1 MRRRPPRSTRTDTLV
16 PYTTLVRSEG
26 PAVNG
31 TVKGLDWLA
40 ERGERLDPCIVG
52 EPTNPAAMGEM
63 IKIGRRGSYNGRL
76 TAFGVQGHV
85 AYPAQADN
93 PLHRMLDLLNALVG
107 APLDAG
113 TAHFQPSSLQVT
125 TVDVGNPTTNLIPAQ
140 ATAGFNVRFKDR
152 KSTRLNSSH

>member
-40 ERGERLDPCIVG
+40 ERGERLDACIVG

-76 TAFGVQGHV
+76 TAFGVQNSHTSSS
-85 AYPAQADN
+85 A
-93 PLHRMLDLLNALVG
+93 
-107 APLDAG
+107 
-113 TAHFQPSSLQVT
+113 PSSAMTNGSSRSEEHTSELQSLMRSSYA
-125 TVDVGNPTTNLIPAQ
+125 GFCLKKKTTNIIP
-140 ATAGFNVRFKDR
+140 
-152 KSTRLNSSH
+152 SHNNMIAI

>member
-31 TVKGLDWLA
+31 TVKVLDWLA
-40 ERGERLDPCIVG
+40 KRGERLDACIVG
-52 EPTNPAAMGEM
+52 EPTNPSAMGEM

-93 PLHRMLDLLNALVG
+93 PVHRLLALLDALVG

-113 TAHFQPSSLQVT
+113 TAPFQPSDPPAT
-125 TVDVGNPTTNLIPAQ
+125 TGQT
-140 ATAGFNVRFKDR
+140 
-152 KSTRLNSSH
+152 